1 MKYIEYF
8 RTMFNQIDPCKLAE
22 IINEANIIVLM
33 TKRIRG
39 RSPYIGINQL

>member
-8 RTMFNQIDPCKLAE
+8 RTMFNKIDPCKFAE
-22 IINEANIIVLM
+22 IINEANIIILT

-39 RSPYIGINQL
+39 RPPYIRINQL